1 VFPCSL
7 VPLIPGLLGYTGL
20 AMNAVSVRGDWV
32 GQVIDGKYPLLE
44 WLGGSGTSGTFLT
57 ELDGSGSQKAALKL
71 IPPSSR
77 SGDHLAGWAAAA
89 KLASPHLAA
98 IHHYG
103 HAQVH
108 GNDCVYIVTDLAE
121 ELLSQIIPE
130 RPLTVDEARQMLDP
144 ILNALESLHKAGF
157 VHGHLKPSNVLV
169 VENDIRLSPDGLL
182 PIGKP
187 APALLTNDIHTAPEI
202 AREPV
207 SPHADIWSLGVTL
220 VEALTQQLP
229 IWDAAGDTEPIL
241 PASIPAPFAEIAR
254 RCLHTDP
261 ARRCTL
267 AEIRALLD
275 GPVNHVAAKP
285 PRAPSSAPDQ
295 NRLADKPLPARMPF
309 LPLVIGL
316 LLLALIIVGLQFRG
330 RKTNS
335 APLQTD
341 ATRPPATEANSKPA
355 EQASGTTTP
364 HAPERVSPA
373 PPAREPA
380 APVVAST
387 ATASGDVLNRD
398 VPDVS
403 QRARNTIHGTVGVV
417 VRVNVDT
424 TGAVSN
430 AEYATHGPSAYFAR
444 IALESARKWK
454 FRPPQQDSRALPSS
468 WLLHFK
474 FRRGGVDVT
483 PNQAK
488 P

>member
-1 VFPCSL
+1 
-7 VPLIPGLLGYTGL
+7 
-20 AMNAVSVRGDWV
+20 MNAVSVRGDWV
-32 GQVIDGKYPLLE
+32 GQVLDGKYPLLE

-57 ELDGSGSQKAALKL
+57 ELDGSGSQKAVVKL
-71 IPPSSR
+71 LLPSAR
-77 SGDHLAGWAAAA
+77 SEDHLAAWAAAA
-89 KLASPHLAA
+89 KLSSPHLAA
-98 IHHYG
+98 IHHFG
-103 HAQVH
+103 HTEVN

-130 RPLTVDEARQMLDP
+130 RSLTVDEARQMLDP
-144 ILNALESLHKAGF
+144 ILNALDYLHKAGL

-169 VENDIRLSPDGLL
+169 VENDIRLSSDGLL

-207 SPHADIWSLGVTL
+207 SPPADIWSLGVTL

-229 IWDAAGDTEPIL
+229 IWDAASDTEPIL

-267 AEIRALLD
+267 AEIRAVLE
-275 GPVNHVAAKP
+275 GRVNSVPAKAT
-285 PRAPSSAPDQ
+285 RAPLPAPDQ
-295 NRLADKPLPARMPF
+295 NRLANKPLPARMPF

-316 LLLALIIVGLQFRG
+316 LLLVLIIIGLQFHS

-335 APLQTD
+335 APLQTE
-341 ATRPPATEANSKPA
+341 ATRQAPVAEPELKPA
-355 EQASGTTTP
+355 EQAHETTTP
-364 HAPERVSPA
+364 SAPHKASPA
-373 PPAREPA
+373 PPAPTVA
-380 APVVAST
+380 APAVAST
-387 ATASGDVLNRD
+387 AASGGDVLNRD
-398 VPDVS
+398 VPDVP

-417 VRVNVDT
+417 VRVNVDPS
-424 TGAVSN
+424 GAVSN

-444 IALESARKWK
+444 IALESARNWK
-454 FRPPQQDSRALPSS
+454 FRPPQQHGRALPSS
-468 WLLHFK
+468 WLLHYK

-483 PNQAK
+483 PDLARR
-488 P
+488 